1 MSEELKKLEE
11 TVAKEGAM
19 EAEVKKQLD
28 NTRMQLGLID
38 VKGPGIIIT
47 ITPKTNI
54 LEEVVLIKQEIL
66 VIVKL

>member
-1 MSEELKKLEE
+1 
-11 TVAKEGAM
+11 M

-66 VIVKL
+66 VIVKYKCSKFIKICKSRSYFS